1 MKYYNKEQEE
11 FREFYALKLTE
22 EQAHK
27 IHKKLCK
34 HFDLP
39 KHSHLVFK
47 KLRGGGG
54 RYFSTTQLIIIDPN
68 SLSLGIVIHELGH
81 ALEFKANGRYRDKI
95 IPEHR
100 VDWYVEKNRTKNK
113 PIRIWKD
120 NQGIWRRRVKRKA
133 HTKKLTR
140 CIKKIVKYVARRQYW
155 GMLEMTNPLCGGK

>member
-39 KHSHLVFK
+39 RHSHLVFK

-54 RYFSTTQLIIIDPN
+54 RYFHNTGLIVINP
-68 SLSLGIVIHELGH
+68 SSSSLGILIHELGH
-81 ALEFKANGRYRDKI
+81 GLDFKTNGIYKDKI
-95 IPEHR
+95 IPEHKVQKYVNNAASR
-100 VDWYVEKNRTKNK
+100 V
-113 PIRIWKD
+113 WKD
-120 NQGIWRRRVKRKA
+120 KDGVWHRRVKRKA
-133 HTKKLTR
+133 HTKKLTK
-140 CIKKIVKYVARRQYW
+140 CIRKIAKYVRRRQYW
-155 GMLEMTNPLCGGK
+155 EMLEVPNPLCGDK